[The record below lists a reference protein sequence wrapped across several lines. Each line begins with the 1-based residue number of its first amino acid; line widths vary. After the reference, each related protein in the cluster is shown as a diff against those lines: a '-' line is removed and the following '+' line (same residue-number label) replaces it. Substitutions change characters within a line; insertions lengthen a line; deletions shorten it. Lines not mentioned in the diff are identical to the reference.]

1 MTINQD
7 WIASAKTLA
16 SALPFLQRYSN
27 ATVVIK
33 LGGRAIGNQ
42 TALTNFASDIV
53 LLRHV
58 GVNPVILHGG
68 GPMINSMLEKLNIR
82 TEFVNGLRV
91 TDADTIQVVEMVLSG
106 TVNKSIVQAIC
117 QQGGKAIGLSGKDA
131 ALIKCARVEPDL
143 GFVGHPESVDP
154 TIMHNLFE
162 KEIIPVIAPIGTGQ
176 QAETLNINGDTAAG
190 AIAAAL
196 KADRLLLLTDVS
208 GVQDADGTLQSELT
222 ATQIEELISRGVISN
237 GMIPKTTTALNAISG
252 GVRAVAILDGRV
264 PHAVLLEL
272 FTEHGAGTLIR
283 PDQQASQ

>member
-1 MTINQD
+1 MNPD

-27 ATVVIK
+27 AIVVIK
-33 LGGRAIGNQ
+33 LGGHAIGNQ
-42 TALTNFASDIV
+42 TALASFAKDIV

-68 GPMINSMLEKLNIR
+68 GPMINSMLEQLNIR
-82 TEFVNGLRV
+82 TGFVNGLRV
-91 TDADTIQVVEMVLSG
+91 TDADTIKIVEMVLSG

-131 ALIKCARVEPDL
+131 TLIKCTRADPDL
-143 GFVGHPESVDP
+143 GFVGYPESVDP
-154 TIMHNLFE
+154 TIVHNLFE
-162 KEIIPVIAPIGTGQ
+162 KEVIPVIAPIGAGQ
-176 QAETLNINGDTAAG
+176 QGETLNINGDIAAG

-208 GVQDADGTLQSELT
+208 GVRGENDNLQFELNV
-222 ATQIEELISRGVISN
+222 TQIEELISSGVISD
-237 GMIPKTTTALNAISG
+237 GMIPKTTTALKALTG
-252 GVRAVAILDGRV
+252 GVKAVAILDGRV

-283 PDQQASQ
+283 PDKQEGT